1 MTEEVSALAL
11 GLLASAAVATSAQAA
26 LALPMLCFP
35 QVLFAGAVVPI
46 DDMAPTGRALS
57 FGLSNRYAFEAL
69 GTDLRLD
76 AATRTLPSLH
86 GYDGVFDGAVAG
98 RWLVLTALTV
108 VFALATVHVLDRR
121 ALAGS
126 KGRHAG

>member
-1 MTEEVSALAL
+1 
-11 GLLASAAVATSAQAA
+11 
-26 LALPMLCFP
+26 
-35 QVLFAGAVVPI
+35 
-46 DDMAPTGRALS
+46 
-57 FGLSNRYAFEAL
+57 
-69 GTDLRLD
+69 
-76 AATRTLPSLH
+76 
-86 GYDGVFDGAVAG
+86 VAG